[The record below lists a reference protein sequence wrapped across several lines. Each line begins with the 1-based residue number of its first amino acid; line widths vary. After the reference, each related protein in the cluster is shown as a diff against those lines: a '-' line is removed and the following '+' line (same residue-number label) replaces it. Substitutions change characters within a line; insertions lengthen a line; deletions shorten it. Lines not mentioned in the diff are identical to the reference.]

1 MALKFGKSHIS
12 LSSKDYTSPFTKW
25 GHFSLT
31 FVWCSRYREYMFQTD
46 APFKVIYST
55 DLATWKC
62 NHLVCKISCICCR
75 YFSVRPRSHRHVP
88 KSRRREIN
96 QKFFNARHG
105 APQAHLCVFLQSCFS
120 RRFWSDV
127 MCLCVFGA
135 KEGLSQ
141 NCWVFFMLQLE
152 HSVFIWCEYYHL
164 WCLKSLYIWFQP

>member
-31 FVWCSRYREYMFQTD
+31 FVWCSRYRQYMFQTD

-62 NHLVCKISCICCR
+62 NHLVCNISCICCR

-120 RRFWSDV
+120 RRFLKRRDASV
-127 MCLCVFGA
+127 CVRGQRGFKSKLLG
-135 KEGLSQ
+135 
-141 NCWVFFMLQLE
+141 FFYVATWTQC
-152 HSVFIWCEYYHL
+152 FHL
-164 WCLKSLYIWFQP
+164 MWILPFVVP